1 MEQLL
6 AWDDPTSQLH
16 SGTGI
21 TVPTADE
28 ASLNVETIKSRD
40 VDVEHT
46 HSESNTASITTATT
60 VTYHSNNVPT
70 IPDFSS
76 TISGSSIA
84 AKTAKTLAKMDE
96 GDSTELTVEQL
107 LALTEPGYE
116 GANGIGA
123 GADAWER
130 VVGSTVKRVDGE
142 TQGTGSKV
150 RITTQALPAAPGGES
165 LRVFVNG
172 KSRRGKGS
180 LMAKKDPERERG
192 RRLED
197 VFAPAGDAKVE
208 GEIVPS
214 PPPAPAAAPAPVSVN
229 PQAISTKELKL
240 EQEMS
245 ETREMVRALS
255 ARVASVE
262 AKVGEME
269 RVAGELEVRGR
280 KLAEVEK
287 KEDTED
293 QAEEDRKDGGSV
305 TQPRWLAASFTRA
318 VVGVSRTVGMF
329 QFPFSFF
336 PAPGPSNATSKSKP
350 PSREVSRSRG
360 NNGNGIPLWYKK
372 SWTYYLL
379 FLGLGACAF
388 LLREVARRGVSLR
401 GRGLAA
407 RG

>member
-1 MEQLL
+1 M
-6 AWDDPTSQLH
+6 WGDPTSQLH

-21 TVPTADE
+21 TVPKADE
-28 ASLNVETIKSRD
+28 AALNVETIKLRD
-40 VDVEHT
+40 VDVEYT
-46 HSESNTASITTATT
+46 HSESDTTFVTTGTGVTAATDNSNT
-60 VTYHSNNVPT
+60 VPT

-76 TISGSSIA
+76 SISGSSIGA
-84 AKTAKTLAKMDE
+84 GASSAKTTQTFAKMDE

-116 GANGIGA
+116 GGANDIGA

-130 VVGSTVKRVDGE
+130 VVGSTVKKVDGE
-142 TQGTGSKV
+142 AQGKESKV
-150 RITTQALPAAPGGES
+150 RITTPLPAAPGGES

-180 LMAKKDPERERG
+180 LMAKKDAERERG

-197 VFAPAGDAKVE
+197 VFVPAGDAKLG
-208 GEIVPS
+208 GEIVPRAEPGPVPGS
-214 PPPAPAAAPAPVSVN
+214 PRV
-229 PQAISTKELKL
+229 ISTKELKL

-269 RVAGELEVRGR
+269 RVAGELEVRR
-280 KLAEVEK
+280 KKLAEVEM
-287 KEDTED
+287 KEDGKH
-293 QAEEDRKDGGSV
+293 QAEEEQKGGGSV
-305 TQPRWLAASFTRA
+305 MRSAWLATSVTRT
-318 VVGVSRTVGMF
+318 VVGVSRMVGMF
-329 QFPFSFF
+329 QFPFSLS
-336 PAPGPSNATSKSKP
+336 PASVPSDSTTKSKP

-388 LLREVARRGVSLR
+388 LLKEVVTRRGVSLK
-401 GRGLAA
+401 GRGLAT